1 MQTRIMLRKEL
12 MSRVV
17 QLWRR
22 CKFKAYAR
30 TEGSQIAEFAISLPL
45 LAVIVIGITDFGSA
59 FNLKYKLSNA
69 VREGLRF
76 ASTQTASDLT
86 NPTPLTIAAVHD
98 VVDNYLVGARVNDCG
113 LSTASPTNSGLV
125 WTYTANTGCPG
136 NGTLTLTIDHGNTFQ
151 TTGANPVA
159 VETTHIRI
167 SYPYQWRFSSVIRVL
182 IPTAQYAGVTQI
194 TTEAVMQ
201 NLN

>member
-1 MQTRIMLRKEL
+1 MLRKEL

-69 VREGLRF
+69 GREGLRF
-76 ASTQTASDLT
+76 ASTQTASDLS
-86 NPTPLTIAAVHD
+86 NPTPLSIAAIHD
-98 VVDNYLVGARVNDCG
+98 VVDNYLVGEHVNDCG
-113 LSTASPTNSGLV
+113 LSTTSPTNAGLI
-125 WTYTANTGCPG
+125 WTYSANTGCPG
-136 NGTLTLTIDHGNTFQ
+136 NGTLTLTINRGDTFPTTGGNTV
-151 TTGANPVA
+151 T
-159 VETTHIRI
+159 VETTRIRI
-167 SYPYQWRFSSVIRVL
+167 SYPYQWRFSSVVKVL
-182 IPTAQYAGVTQI
+182 IPSAQYAGVTQI
-194 TTEAVMQ
+194 TTETVMK

>member
-1 MQTRIMLRKEL
+1 MLRKEL

-69 VREGLRF
+69 VREGVRL
-76 ASTQTASDLT
+76 ASTQTASDLS
-86 NPTPLTIAAVHD
+86 NPTPLSIAAIHD
-98 VVDNYLVGARVNDCG
+98 VVDNYLVGAHVNDCG
-113 LSTASPTNSGLV
+113 LSTTSPTNAGLI
-125 WTYTANTGCPG
+125 WTYSANAGCPG
-136 NGTLTLTIDHGNTFQ
+136 NGTLTLTINRGDTFQ
-151 TTGANPVA
+151 TTAPVT
-159 VETTHIRI
+159 VETTRITI
-167 SYPYQWRFSSVIRVL
+167 SYPYQWRFSSVVKVL
-182 IPTAQYAGVTQI
+182 IPSSQYAGVTQI

>member
-1 MQTRIMLRKEL
+1 

-17 QLWRR
+17 RLWRR

-76 ASTQTASDLT
+76 ASTQTASDLS
-86 NPTPLTIAAVHD
+86 NPTPLSIAAIHD
-98 VVDNYLVGARVNDCG
+98 VVDNYLVGAHVNDCG
-113 LSTASPTNSGLV
+113 LSTTSPTNAGLI
-125 WTYTANTGCPG
+125 WTYSANAGCPG
-136 NGTLTLTIDHGNTFQ
+136 NGTLTLTINRGDTFQ
-151 TTGANPVA
+151 TTTPAT
-159 VETTHIRI
+159 VETTRIRI
-167 SYPYQWRFSSVIRVL
+167 SYPYQWRFSSVVKVL
-182 IPTAQYAGVTQI
+182 IPSSQYAGVTQI

>member
-22 CKFKAYAR
+22 LKFKAYAR

-45 LAVIVIGITDFGSA
+45 LAVIVVGITDFGSA

-69 VREGLRF
+69 VREGVRL
-76 ASTQTASDLT
+76 ASTQTASDLS
-86 NPTPLTIAAVHD
+86 NPTPLSIAAIHD
-98 VVDNYLVGARVNDCG
+98 VVDNYLVGAHVNDCG
-113 LSTASPTNSGLV
+113 LSTTSPTNAGLI
-125 WTYTANTGCPG
+125 WTYSANTGCPG
-136 NGTLTLTIDHGNTFQ
+136 NGTLTLTINRGDTFQ
-151 TTGANPVA
+151 TTTPAT
-159 VETTHIRI
+159 VEITRIRI
-167 SYPYQWRFSSVIRVL
+167 SYPYQWRFSNVVKVL
-182 IPTAQYAGVTQI
+182 IPSAQYAGVTQI

>member
-1 MQTRIMLRKEL
+1 MLRKEL

-17 QLWRR
+17 RLWRR

-76 ASTQTASDLT
+76 ASTQTASDLS
-86 NPTPLTIAAVHD
+86 NPTPLSIAAIHD
-98 VVDNYLVGARVNDCG
+98 VVDNYLVGEHVNDCG
-113 LSTASPTNSGLV
+113 LSTTTPTNAGLV
-125 WTYTANTGCPG
+125 WTYSANTGCPG
-136 NGTLTLTIDHGNTFQ
+136 NGTLTLTINRGDTFQ
-151 TTGANPVA
+151 TTTPVT
-159 VETTHIRI
+159 VEITRIRI
-167 SYPYQWRFSSVIRVL
+167 SYPYQWRFSSVVKVL
-182 IPTAQYAGVTQI
+182 IPSAQYAGVTQI
-194 TTEAVMQ
+194 TIEAVMQ

>member
-1 MQTRIMLRKEL
+1 

-59 FNLKYKLSNA
+59 FNLKYKLNNA

-76 ASTQTASDLT
+76 ASTQTASDLS
-86 NPTPLTIAAVHD
+86 NPTPLSIAAIHD
-98 VVDNYLVGARVNDCG
+98 VVDNYLVGERVNDCG
-113 LSTASPTNSGLV
+113 LSTTSPTNAGLV
-125 WTYTANTGCPG
+125 WTYSANTGCPG
-136 NGTLTLTIDHGNTFQ
+136 NGTLTLTINRGDTFP
-151 TTGANPVA
+151 TTGGNPVT

-167 SYPYQWRFSSVIRVL
+167 SYPFQWRFSSVVKVL
-182 IPTAQYAGVTQI
+182 IPSAQYAGVTQI

>member
-1 MQTRIMLRKEL
+1 MLRKEL

-76 ASTQTASDLT
+76 ASTQTASDLS
-86 NPTPLTIAAVHD
+86 NPIPLSIAAIHD
-98 VVDNYLVGARVNDCG
+98 VVDNYLVGEHVNDCG
-113 LSTASPTNSGLV
+113 LSTTSPTNAGLV
-125 WTYTANTGCPG
+125 WTYSANTGCPG
-136 NGTLTLTIDHGNTFQ
+136 NGTLTLTINRGDTFQ
-151 TTGANPVA
+151 TTTPVT
-159 VETTHIRI
+159 VEITRIRI
-167 SYPYQWRFSSVIRVL
+167 SYPYQWRFSSVVKVL
-182 IPTAQYAGVTQI
+182 IPSAQYAGVTQI
-194 TTEAVMQ
+194 TTEAVMK

>member
-1 MQTRIMLRKEL
+1 

-76 ASTQTASDLT
+76 ASTQTASDLS
-86 NPTPLTIAAVHD
+86 NPIPLSIAAIHD
-98 VVDNYLVGARVNDCG
+98 VVDNYLVGEHVNDCG
-113 LSTASPTNSGLV
+113 LSTTSPTNAGLV
-125 WTYTANTGCPG
+125 WTYSANTGCPG
-136 NGTLTLTIDHGNTFQ
+136 NGTLTLTINRGDTFPTTGGNTV
-151 TTGANPVA
+151 T
-159 VETTHIRI
+159 VETTRIRI
-167 SYPYQWRFSSVIRVL
+167 SYPYQWRFSSVVKVL
-182 IPTAQYAGVTQI
+182 IPSSQYAGVTQI

>member
-1 MQTRIMLRKEL
+1 

-69 VREGLRF
+69 AREGLRF
-76 ASTQTASDLT
+76 ASTQTASDLS
-86 NPTPLTIAAVHD
+86 NPIPLSIAAIHD
-98 VVDNYLVGARVNDCG
+98 VVDNYLVGEHVNDCG
-113 LSTASPTNSGLV
+113 LSTTSPTNAGLV
-125 WTYTANTGCPG
+125 WTYSANTGCPG
-136 NGTLTLTIDHGNTFQ
+136 NGTLTLTINRGDTFPTTGGNTV
-151 TTGANPVA
+151 T
-159 VETTHIRI
+159 VETTRIRI
-167 SYPYQWRFSSVIRVL
+167 SYPYQWRFSSVVKVL
-182 IPTAQYAGVTQI
+182 IPSAQYAGVTQI
-194 TTEAVMQ
+194 TTEAVMK

>member
-1 MQTRIMLRKEL
+1 MLRKEL

-22 CKFKAYAR
+22 LKFKAYAR

-69 VREGLRF
+69 AREGLRF
-76 ASTQTASDLT
+76 ASTQTASDLS
-86 NPTPLTIAAVHD
+86 NPTPLSIAAIHD
-98 VVDNYLVGARVNDCG
+98 VVDNYLVGAHVNDCG
-113 LSTASPTNSGLV
+113 LSTTSPTNAGLI
-125 WTYTANTGCPG
+125 WTYSANAGCPG
-136 NGTLTLTIDHGNTFQ
+136 NGALTLTINRGDTFP
-151 TTGANPVA
+151 TTGGTPMT
-159 VETTHIRI
+159 VETTRIRI
-167 SYPYQWRFSSVIRVL
+167 IYPYQWRFSSVVKVL
-182 IPTAQYAGVTQI
+182 IPSAQYAGVTQI
-194 TTEAVMQ
+194 TIEAVMQ